1 MRAKRGSRG
10 NLGSKE
16 HLRFVYELWGEV
28 AGIVEDITE
37 RLEIERDGRTD
48 VGDSKE
54 QRRLCFV
61 VVVQSC

>member
-28 AGIVEDITE
+28 AGIVEGITE
-37 RLEIERDGRTD
+37 KLEIERGRTD